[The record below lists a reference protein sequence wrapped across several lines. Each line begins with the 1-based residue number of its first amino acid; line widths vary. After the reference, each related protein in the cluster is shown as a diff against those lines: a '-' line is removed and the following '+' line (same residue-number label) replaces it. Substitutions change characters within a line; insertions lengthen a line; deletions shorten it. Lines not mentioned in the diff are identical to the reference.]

1 MTVEE
6 IERRLFD
13 IMRDVLGD
21 PRLLITRASNAET
34 LPGYDSLA
42 HINIISA
49 VEQELELTFE
59 LGDILDLHNAGDMV
73 DLIER
78 KLGAAAA

>member
-1 MTVEE
+1 MNHD
-6 IERRLFD
+6 IEGRLAA

-21 PRLLITRASNAET
+21 PRLEITRSSNAET

-49 VEQELELTFE
+49 IEQELDLRFE
-59 LGDILDLHNAGDMV
+59 LADILELHDVGDMV
-73 DLIER
+73 ALIER
-78 KLGAAAA
+78 KLGAVAA